1 MQTCT
6 RCGALNPDTSTRCDC
21 GGQLTAGDRPVL
33 PEGRV
38 AGFWIRLLSDLIDA
52 FVLGAIGFVLAKI
65 FRGPLLRL
73 GENAAILGAPLTLVY
88 MGVLQ
93 SHIGGGQ
100 TVAKRLLGLRVL
112 RLDGNFLTLDRAL
125 VRWGLMGVMSYGGS
139 VAIALSLALPFL
151 NLQAL
156 SAALAG
162 AQLALFLGCGLL
174 VPFHPLKRG
183 LHDLVTGS
191 IVIRGGRVPGDHLA
205 KLQNARRDRAL
216 VIGSIAVAVLG
227 TAAGLLAFRD
237 VPANLKSATTV
248 VESIKELGVQNP
260 GVGDTFISGPGGR
273 FHRIIATGYVP
284 TNDDGSPR
292 IDNPEDRIL
301 ALVRNGMPLAG
312 VDSIV
317 ISLRRGINVGVYH
330 SYELTTRVEPPVPRA
345 GSK

>member
-6 RCGALNPDTSTRCDC
+6 RCGSINPDSSTRCDC
-21 GGQLTAGDRPVL
+21 GGALTAGDRAVL
-33 PEGRV
+33 PEGSV

-52 FVLGAIGFVLAKI
+52 LVLGAIGFVLAKI

-73 GENAAILGAPLTLVY
+73 GESAAILGAPLTLVY

-112 RLDGNFLTLDRAL
+112 RTDGQFLTLDRAL
-125 VRWGLMGVMSYGGS
+125 VRWGLMGVLSYGGA
-139 VAIALSLALPFL
+139 VAIALSVALPFL
-151 NLQAL
+151 NLEAL

-183 LHDLVTGS
+183 LHDLLTGS
-191 IVIRGGRVPGDHLA
+191 IVIRGGRVPAAYLA
-205 KLQNARRDRAL
+205 RFENARRDRAL
-216 VIGSIAVAVLG
+216 VIGAIAVAVLG
-227 TAAGLLAFRD
+227 TAAGLLAIPH
-237 VPANLKSATTV
+237 VPANFQSATKV
-248 VESIKELGVQNP
+248 VHSIKELGVQNP
-260 GVGDTFISGPGGR
+260 GVTDTFISGPGGR
-273 FHRIIATGYVP
+273 FHRIIVTGYIP

-301 ALVRNGMPLAG
+301 ALVRDGMPLAG
-312 VDSIV
+312 VDAIV

-330 SYELTTRVEPPVPRA
+330 SYDLSTRVEPPVP
-345 GSK
+345 GTVPK